1 MNYLK
6 KHGMSRELLS
16 DGMKEKIEHL
26 EAELRE
32 LREQNE

>member
-1 MNYLK
+1 
-6 KHGMSRELLS
+6 MSRDLLS
-16 DGMKEKIEHL
+16 DGMKEKIEYL